1 MNRSFASLALA
12 LTLVLPL
19 AESVARAQAAT
30 DPAAQNTVQ
39 NQAKPAPNHRM
50 HDPHKMAIKLSRRL
64 NLTPDQTAKV
74 EPVLAERQQKI
85 QAVKANTAL
94 TPDQVHQQMHEIGKT
109 THAELA
115 GVLTPDQMQ
124 QMKSMH
130 KSHEPK
136 QNTPPPG
143 A

>member
-1 MNRSFASLALA
+1 MNRNFAFVALA

-19 AESVARAQAAT
+19 AGSVAVAQAAT
-30 DPAAQNTVQ
+30 DPAMQ
-39 NQAKPAPNHRM
+39 NQAQSAPNHAPR
-50 HDPHKMAIKLSRRL
+50 DPHKMAMRLSRKL

-74 EPVLAERQQKI
+74 EPILAERQQKI
-85 QAVKANTAL
+85 QAVKANTSL
-94 TPDQVHQQMHEIGKT
+94 TPDQVHQQMHEIGKS

-130 KSHEPK
+130 RAHEQK
-136 QNTPPPG
+136 QNTAPTG